1 MRLHVTA
8 LMTLAFLTGCSS
20 TMRAGSEGLSVP
32 SYTPEQTRQVYEE
45 VTDNEGRIIAP
56 MTVEFLKD
64 YKVLRDQARVK

>member
-1 MRLHVTA
+1 
-8 LMTLAFLTGCSS
+8 
-20 TMRAGSEGLSVP
+20 MRAGSEGLSVP